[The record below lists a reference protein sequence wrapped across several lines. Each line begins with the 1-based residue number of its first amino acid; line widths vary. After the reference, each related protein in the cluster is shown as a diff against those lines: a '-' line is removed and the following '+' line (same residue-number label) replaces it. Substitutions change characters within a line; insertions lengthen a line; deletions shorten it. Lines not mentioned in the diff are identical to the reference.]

1 MNTKQDLLN
10 SFKKSYKLE
19 EGNRKHKQSLYNLN
33 KHSTTSSKTG
43 DVEELIDILINCDF
57 GESLPE
63 YNDFSKLVDLRIY
76 VYGIERF
83 YSNFF
88 NYVMKNKIACKTSMS
103 IDSFFKYLRRNGFPE
118 WNISPTNIVHG
129 NYLFLNVNNGAILGR
144 GSDTFGIITSADI
157 KDRQSF
163 YLHPRREDDI
173 EKRDNLLYEFFTASF
188 QRFNSSH
195 MGSSIKQLYKDVFDI
210 DF

>member
-1 MNTKQDLLN
+1 MNTKQDLLEN
-10 SFKKSYKLE
+10 FKKSYKLD
-19 EGNRKHKQSLYNLN
+19 EGNRKHKQSLYKLDKN
-33 KHSTTSSKTG
+33 SSTSSKTG

-63 YNDFSKLVDLRIY
+63 YNDFSKLVDLGIY
-76 VYGIERF
+76 VYDTERF

-129 NYLFLNVNNGAILGR
+129 NYLFLNIN
-144 GSDTFGIITSADI
+144 II
-157 KDRQSF
+157 
-163 YLHPRREDDI
+163 
-173 EKRDNLLYEFFTASF
+173 
-188 QRFNSSH
+188 
-195 MGSSIKQLYKDVFDI
+195 V
-210 DF
+210 